1 LSLTLGGRWEGTR
14 SSDLIG
20 GSGGRRRP
28 GFAISIEPGL
38 VYARKNWFAS
48 FSAPV
53 ALYRNRER
61 DSAGDE
67 GDAAF
72 ADFITLF
79 SVGRS
84 F

>member
-1 LSLTLGGRWEGTR
+1 
-14 SSDLIG
+14 
-20 GSGGRRRP
+20 P

-38 VYARKNWFAS
+38 VYSKNRWTAS
-48 FSAPV
+48 LSAPV

-61 DSAGDE
+61 SVIDE
-67 GDAAF
+67 QTGRHGDAAF
-72 ADFITLF
+72 ADFMILV